1 MVELFLEGERPP
13 KSRKEPEM
21 TKATA
26 TQTKSPNG
34 CTCGCGLPVK
44 GFYKQG
50 HDAKHVSVLLSY
62 VTAGTHTVDEAKAQL
77 PSTALQVKFHNAL
90 ARWTAKQTK
99 KADKARTVKTPCVVC
114 GARPKSKNINEN
126 PELCSVCFEEAG
138 IENDHMDGNHAPG
151 TERKHCPICRAMTS
165 EVKIGRWWYPV
176 VSVAVGTNEVYVAY
190 TAKDGT
196 VKETVTT
203 EDKLR

>member
-1 MVELFLEGERPP
+1 
-13 KSRKEPEM
+13 M
-21 TKATA
+21 TE
-26 TQTKSPNG
+26 TQTTKTTTKSYSP
-34 CTCGCGLPVK
+34 CFCGCGFLAGGK
-44 GFYKQG
+44 SLYKQG

-62 VTAGTHTVDEAKAQL
+62 VAAGTHTADEAKSLL
-77 PSTALQVKFHNAL
+77 PSTALQVKLHNAL
-90 ARWTAKQTK
+90 ARRTAKQAAK
-99 KADKARTVKTPCVVC
+99 VAGRQPRTAKNPCVVC
-114 GARPKSKNINEN
+114 GTRPKSKDINEN

-138 IENDHMDGNHAPG
+138 FENDHMDGNHAPG
-151 TERKHCPICRAMTS
+151 TERAGCSICRAMTS
-165 EVKIGRWWYPV
+165 EVKVGRWWYPV